1 MRNVFVSIINFNGRE
16 NTLACLDSIKK
27 TNISDFKL
35 NIVVIDNGSKEKL
48 NLTQDYLGSI
58 PLKIIVKE
66 KNLGFTGGH
75 NVGINYALSKNA
87 DYVLVLNNDVI
98 VDPNLIS
105 QLIKTLDKNS
115 RYAVASPKI
124 YFAPGFE
131 YHKDGYKQSEKGN
144 VIWYAGGQM
153 DWKNMIAKHRGVD
166 EVDKG
171 QYQQMEETDFA
182 TGACFLINREMLERV
197 GFFDDK
203 YFLYYEDSD
212 LSQRIRRAGYKII
225 HAPDAVLWHRN
236 AAAAGGSGSPLQDY
250 YISRNRL
257 LFGLRYAS
265 LRSKTALIKE
275 SIRLLVI
282 GREWQKKG
290 IRDFYLR
297 RFGRGSYS
305 V

>member
-48 NLTQDYLGSI
+48 NLPQDYLGNI
-58 PLKIIVKE
+58 PLKIIIKE
-66 KNLGFTGGH
+66 KNLGFTGGQSE
-75 NVGINYALSKNA
+75 GINYAFSKNA

-98 VDPNLIS
+98 VDYNLIS
-105 QLIKTLDKNS
+105 ELIKALEKNTK
-115 RYAVASPKI
+115 YGVASPKI
-124 YFAPGFE
+124 YFSPGFE
-131 YHKDGYKQSEKGN
+131 FHKNKYKEEDKGR
-144 VIWYAGGQM
+144 VFWYAGGIM
-153 DWKNMIAKHRGVD
+153 DFKNVIAKHRGVD

-171 QYQQMEETDFA
+171 QYQEVEETDFA
-182 TGACFLINREMLERV
+182 TGACFLVKKEVLERV

-212 LSQRIRRAGYKII
+212 FSQRIRKAGYKII
-225 HAPDAVLWHRN
+225 YVPDAVVWHRN
-236 AAAAGGSGSPLQDY
+236 AASAGGSGSSLQDY

-265 LRSKTALIKE
+265 LRSKAALVKE
-275 SIRLLVI
+275 SIRLLI
-282 GREWQKKG
+282 MGRKWQKKG

-297 RFGRGSYS
+297 KFGKGNFPA
-305 V
+305 

>member
-35 NIVVIDNGSKEKL
+35 NIVVIDNGSKEK
-48 NLTQDYLGSI
+48 DYLGSI

-153 DWKNMIAKHRGVD
+153 DWENVIARHRGVD

-225 HAPDAVLWHRN
+225 YAPDAVLWHRN

>member
-153 DWKNMIAKHRGVD
+153 DWENVIARHRGVD

-171 QYQQMEETDFA
+171 QYQQMED
-182 TGACFLINREMLERV
+182 
-197 GFFDDK
+197 
-203 YFLYYEDSD
+203 
-212 LSQRIRRAGYKII
+212 
-225 HAPDAVLWHRN
+225 
-236 AAAAGGSGSPLQDY
+236 
-250 YISRNRL
+250 
-257 LFGLRYAS
+257 
-265 LRSKTALIKE
+265 
-275 SIRLLVI
+275 
-282 GREWQKKG
+282 
-290 IRDFYLR
+290 
-297 RFGRGSYS
+297 
-305 V
+305 

>member
-1 MRNVFVSIINFNGRE
+1 MRNVFVSIINFNGRD
-16 NTLACLDSIKK
+16 NTFKCLDSIKK
-27 TNISDFKL
+27 INASNFKL
-35 NIVVIDNGSKEKL
+35 NVVVIDNGSKEKL
-48 NLTQDYLGSI
+48 NLPQDYLGNI

-75 NVGINYALSKNA
+75 NAGINYALSKDA
-87 DYVLVLNNDVI
+87 GYVLVLNNDVV
-98 VDPNLIS
+98 VDPNLITELLKVS
-105 QLIKTLDKNS
+105 DKS
-115 RYAVASPKI
+115 DSYAMASPKI
-124 YFAPGFE
+124 YFASGFE
-131 YHKDGYKQSEKGN
+131 YHKDKYKKSEKGS

-153 DWKNMIAKHRGVD
+153 DFKNVIARHRGVD

-171 QYQQMEETDFA
+171 QYQKTEETDFA
-182 TGACFLINREMLERV
+182 TGACLLVKKEVLERV

-225 HAPDAVLWHRN
+225 YVSDAVAWHRN

-257 LFGLRYAS
+257 LFGLRYAP
-265 LRSKTALIKE
+265 LRSKLALIKE
-275 SIRLLVI
+275 SIRLLAM
-282 GREWQKKG
+282 GRQWQKKG
-290 IRDFYLR
+290 IADFYLG

-305 V
+305 I

>member
-1 MRNVFVSIINFNGRE
+1 MRNVFVSIINFNGRD
-16 NTLACLDSIKK
+16 NTFRCLDSLKK
-27 TNISDFKL
+27 INASNFRI

-48 NLTQDYLGSI
+48 DLSENYLHNIS
-58 PLKIIVKE
+58 LKVIINK

-87 DYVLVLNNDVI
+87 DYVLVLNNDVV
-98 VDPNLIS
+98 VDPNLIME
-105 QLIKTLDKNS
+105 LLKVLDKNEK
-115 RYAVASPKI
+115 YAIASPKI

-131 YHKDGYKQSEKGN
+131 YHKDRYKEEDKGR
-144 VIWYAGGQM
+144 VFWYAGGIM
-153 DWKNMIAKHRGVD
+153 DYRNVIARHRGVD
-166 EVDKG
+166 EVDNG
-171 QYQQMEETDFA
+171 QYQKVEETDFA
-182 TGACFLINREMLERV
+182 TGACFLIRKEVLERV

-225 HAPDAVLWHRN
+225 YAPYAVLWHSN

-257 LFGLRYAS
+257 LFGLRYAP
-265 LRSKTALIKE
+265 LRSKLALTKE
-275 SIRLLVI
+275 SIRLLVL
-282 GREWQKKG
+282 GRQWQKKG
-290 IRDFYLR
+290 IRDFYLG

>member
-1 MRNVFVSIINFNGRE
+1 MRNVFVSIINFNGRD
-16 NTLACLDSIKK
+16 NTFKCVDSIKK
-27 TNISDFKL
+27 INASNFKL
-35 NIVVIDNGSKEKL
+35 NVVVIDNGSKEKL
-48 NLTQDYLGSI
+48 NLPQGYLGNI

-75 NVGINYALSKNA
+75 NAGINCALSKNA
-87 DYVLVLNNDVI
+87 DYVLVLNNDVV

-105 QLIKTLDKNS
+105 ELIKALEKNS
-115 RYAVASPKI
+115 KYGIASPKI

-131 YHKDGYKQSEKGN
+131 FHKDRYKEEDKGR
-144 VIWYAGGQM
+144 VFWYAGGIM
-153 DWKNMIAKHRGVD
+153 DFRNVIARHRGVD

-171 QYQQMEETDFA
+171 QYQKTEETDFA
-182 TGACFLINREMLERV
+182 TGACLLVKKEVLERV

-212 LSQRIRRAGYKII
+212 LSQRIRKAGYKII
-225 HAPDAVLWHRN
+225 YAPDAVVWHRN
-236 AAAAGGSGSPLQDY
+236 AEAAGGSGSPLQDY

-257 LFGLRYAS
+257 LFGVKYAP
-265 LRSKTALIKE
+265 LRSKAALIKE
-275 SIRLLVI
+275 SIRLLVM

-290 IRDFYLR
+290 VRDFYLR
-297 RFGRGSYS
+297 RLGRGSYS

>member
-153 DWKNMIAKHRGVD
+153 DWENVIARHRGVD

-225 HAPDAVLWHRN
+225 YAPDAVLWHRN